1 MKDPLNS
8 RYGTLTPI
16 DLRRYGENPRSPT
29 SPTVEHLMGGEA
41 SRWSPHSSP
50 VIRRDHDPE
59 EDHTHHQKKSVLT
72 KVKERAKKLRQS
84 LSGKKKHIEESN
96 TTPSWGVSLEEKR
109 KRKMLMYES
118 ELAPEGYKV
127 HARHYPREISVI
139 SEKQKLAPAYAT
151 VSDATHAIASKI
163 QGLTVSSP
171 ATPEVKKLPALET
184 EKPASPTGQ
193 MWDKGVS
200 VKEFIKNKFEPGED
214 ERALSQAITEAMS
227 PKRSPREGGVV
238 EKVKEAVTSFLWK
251 EEPSQS
257 SPSYSASNSSPSIPV
272 STNAFEVIEEEE
284 NHGRVLQ
291 AN

>member
-96 TTPSWGVSLEEKR
+96 TTPSWGVSLEDEEEEKDAEY
-109 KRKMLMYES
+109 LGAPMYES

-139 SEKQKLAPAYAT
+139 SEKQVLASSVNHSVEQEKEKPATPPTTPKQTSTPTTPNETTPNKTITETVTEKLAPAYAT

-214 ERALSQAITEAMS
+214 ERALSQ
-227 PKRSPREGGVV
+227 GV
-238 EKVKEAVTSFLWK
+238 LW
-251 EEPSQS
+251 
-257 SPSYSASNSSPSIPV
+257 
-272 STNAFEVIEEEE
+272 
-284 NHGRVLQ
+284 RR
-291 AN
+291 